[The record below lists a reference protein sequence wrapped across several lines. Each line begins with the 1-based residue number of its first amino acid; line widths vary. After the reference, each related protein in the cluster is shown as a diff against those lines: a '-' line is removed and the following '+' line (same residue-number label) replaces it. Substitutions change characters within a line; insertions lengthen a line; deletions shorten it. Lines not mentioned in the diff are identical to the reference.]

1 MAFKLS
7 KSQTTT
13 VELFIAIVK
22 DLRWDSLSNII
33 ITLAPLDLETGK
45 EIHGD
50 WVNFSISTIGL
61 NNGSN
66 YSVGEAFGAVIDS
79 YQDENEAFNLEEL
92 IETEVI
98 CFVHHKTPK
107 NGNVTYYNPVD
118 IFPLATLQ
126 FPWMVE
132 AGDG

>member
-1 MAFKLS
+1 MTFNLS
-7 KSQTTT
+7 KSQTTS
-13 VELFIAIVK
+13 VELFIAVVK
-22 DLRWDSLSNII
+22 GLKRDHLSNII
-33 ITLAPLDLETGK
+33 ITLAPLDHETGK
-45 EIHGD
+45 ELLGNE
-50 WVNFSISTIGL
+50 VNFTINTIGL

-66 YSVGEAFGAVIDS
+66 YSVGEAFGAVLDF
-79 YQDENEAFNLEEL
+79 YQDEKENFDLEEL

-126 FPWMVE
+126 FPWIVE
-132 AGDG
+132 KGDG